1 MLLKYG
7 LILWVLASSSWA
19 ASTTLD
25 LSKTIE
31 LTLQNSSELKE
42 KQEVIREAKAD
53 MNKATSSRLPNA
65 DISIKYQSYINPSD
79 TTSFD
84 LSTGSLQVVT
94 VPIKKDYGLE
104 SSLTITQTLWTF
116 GKIQSAINASRQ
128 GLDLAQIGAQ
138 DLSNDLKYLA
148 KKGFLGSVLSQ
159 KVKKIQEESLL
170 NAQENNRLYTRR
182 FQRGR
187 AVQSNL
193 LRLKRDIESRKPQVD
208 KSEEDLQ
215 KSISYLQMLTGTPY
229 HQKITIEQSWP
240 KMNSIPSLEEAR
252 KRLLTQSTKL
262 QLGRSNIKLNE
273 DQIAVK
279 KSALYPN
286 LALFAS
292 MSAFGEDNEAD
303 FSSNQSIK
311 QTSTIGLSISIP
323 LYAGGS
329 RYADIGKARAQLG
342 QARYQL
348 EHNQKQLELQLES
361 LYIQKKSFEKQ
372 KKSNQKFLDL
382 AKRTFK
388 MSQNRIDSGQASI
401 IELNDAEQLLTQA
414 KLQLEMSIYNEHLTV
429 AEIHKFLNTK

>member
-229 HQKITIEQSWP
+229 HQKINIEQSWP

-303 FSSNQSIK
+303 FSSDQSIK

-348 EHNQKQLELQLES
+348 EHNQKQLQLQLES